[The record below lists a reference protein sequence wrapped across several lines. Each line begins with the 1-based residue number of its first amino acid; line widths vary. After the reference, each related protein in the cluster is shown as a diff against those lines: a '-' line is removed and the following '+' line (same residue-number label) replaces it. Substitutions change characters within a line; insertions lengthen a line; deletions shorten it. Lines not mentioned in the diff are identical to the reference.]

1 MQLAAVER
9 KWEEGGKGE
18 KKKAAGFALE
28 KKKKDVSNIRAP
40 ARAIDVFVVA
50 SKGVS
55 VSLRA
60 GLPGMSTQ

>member
-1 MQLAAVER
+1 MGR
-9 KWEEGGKGE
+9 RGEGGK
-18 KKKAAGFALE
+18 KKGGGIRTG

-50 SKGVS
+50 SKGGS
-55 VSLRA
+55 VSLRE

>member
-1 MQLAAVER
+1 MGR
-9 KWEEGGKGE
+9 RGEGGK
-18 KKKAAGFALE
+18 KKGGGIRTGK

-50 SKGVS
+50 SKGGS